1 MKKLVLA
8 ISLFMMPFLSVSA
21 KDVWSVQKDSGVTSV
36 CYSGSATVYCAYS
49 ENKKGGETDLKNYL
63 SVFLQF
69 GGFEVNASDMVLQP
83 GIVRLIKGSRPE
95 QYDRVLRG
103 VFDYLLRE
111 KKRFAISVSSGAD
124 IIGQNKFAE
133 SELVDIIEAV
143 NWPKYIDSS
152 VDSIACTDDSR
163 ITLNLKITNSMKR
176 TFVFFADDSEVRVLG
191 GRGDILSVGSIAPEH
206 KKMEIKP
213 GESADYSISIIFT
226 GEMDKATR
234 YAIVPYIKNV
244 QITKNEF
251 FVLCQPV
258 QAQ

>member
-1 MKKLVLA
+1 MKKAVFA
-8 ISLFMMPFLSVSA
+8 ILLFMVPFLSVSA
-21 KDVWSVQKDSGVTSV
+21 EDVWSVQKDGGVTSL
-36 CYSGSATVYCAYS
+36 CYRGAASVYCAAS
-49 ENKKGGETDLKNYL
+49 ENKKGSVTDLKNYL

-69 GGFEVNASDMVLQP
+69 GGFDVNAADMVLQP
-83 GIVRLIKGSRPE
+83 GIVRLIKGSKPE

-103 VFDYLLRE
+103 VFDYLMRE

-133 SELVDIIEAV
+133 PDLVDMIESV
-143 NWPKYIDSS
+143 NWPKHIDSAI
-152 VDSIACTDDSR
+152 DSIVCTEDSKVV
-163 ITLNLKITNSMKR
+163 LNLKITNSMKR
-176 TFVFFADDSEVRVLG
+176 AFVFFADDSEVRILG

-234 YAIVPYIKNV
+234 YVIVPFIKNI

-251 FVLCQPV
+251 FVLCTMP
-258 QAQ
+258 